1 MSTIA
6 ILHTPFP
13 EKFGIPR
20 QSGIVEAAHGRVEFL
35 PEFDRPDFVRGLE
48 SFSHIWLVTLFHQ
61 SPPWDG
67 KSTVRPPRLGG
78 NERQGIFAT
87 RSPNRPNPIGLSLV
101 RLVNIEQEPKLVL
114 EVSGIDAVDG
124 TPVLDIKPYL
134 PWCESRPEARAEWAG
149 EAPRLL
155 PTDQLECPA
164 DLREKIG
171 PADWNLITELLRLQP
186 QPAYQHDPDRTYGMS
201 IGEWNVR
208 WRLDAERVQIT
219 ELTKRDA

>member
-1 MSTIA
+1 MSPIA
-6 ILHTPFP
+6 ILRTPFP

-35 PEFDRPDFVRGLE
+35 PEFDRADFVRGLE

-67 KSTVRPPRLGG
+67 KATVRPPRLGG

-101 RLVNIEQEPKLVL
+101 RIVKIEHEPRLVL
-114 EVSGIDAVDG
+114 EVAGIDAVDG

-134 PWCESRPEARAEWAG
+134 PWCESQPEARAEWAG
-149 EAPRLL
+149 EAPSLL
-155 PTDQLECPA
+155 PDDHLECPHEIRSQVSDA
-164 DLREKIG
+164 S
-171 PADWNLITELLRLQP
+171 WNIITQLLRLQP
-186 QPAYQHDPDRTYGMS
+186 QPAYHNDPDRVYGLA
-201 IGEWNVR
+201 IDEWNVR
-208 WRLDAERVQIT
+208 WKCDVETIRIT
-219 ELTKRDA
+219 EITKRES